1 VQKARLHEL
10 RLTAASP
17 AWETSILVPA
27 GVPGSP
33 VSPRPARAAAIAG
46 LVGLLAGFGLALA
59 REHLV
64 AHVRTAGEVE
74 GALRSPV
81 LAVVPRLGGRR
92 ARRDPLAVLDRP
104 DSQVAEAYRIVRSNL
119 AVAGVGEDQRVLLVT
134 SALAGEGKSTVAVN
148 LAIAFAESGVDTML
162 VDADLRRP
170 RLHRMLGLPNE
181 RGLTTVL
188 DQRLHPAEVAG
199 VVDTAHLS
207 GSLGCLTAGPS
218 QAQPTSTL
226 SGPAMEAALGSLRQS
241 HLVIVDSPPVLPLAD
256 AGVLS
261 TRADAIVVV
270 VRPEM
275 VSTGLLDEL
284 RARLAQAGATVV
296 GVVVNAADPGTFE
309 ASGTYGYG
317 YGYGEARGRHSVRE
331 DERSRFFRTTRNAG

>member
-1 VQKARLHEL
+1 V
-10 RLTAASP
+10 
-17 AWETSILVPA
+17 LV
-27 GVPGSP
+27 
-33 VSPRPARAAAIAG
+33 
-46 LVGLLAGFGLALA
+46 
-59 REHLV
+59 
-64 AHVRTAGEVE
+64 
-74 GALRSPV
+74 
-81 LAVVPRLGGRR
+81 
-92 ARRDPLAVLDRP
+92 
-104 DSQVAEAYRIVRSNL
+104 
-119 AVAGVGEDQRVLLVT
+119 
-134 SALAGEGKSTVAVN
+134 
-148 LAIAFAESGVDTML
+148 
-162 VDADLRRP
+162 
-170 RLHRMLGLPNE
+170 
-181 RGLTTVL
+181 
-188 DQRLHPAEVAG
+188 
-199 VVDTAHLS
+199 
-207 GSLGCLTAGPS
+207 
-218 QAQPTSTL
+218 
-226 SGPAMEAALGSLRQS
+226 GPAMEAALGSLRQS